1 MRKVCVAGVGM
12 TKFGRSQKSSI
23 EMFAEAAMEAIVGS
37 SIKPADI
44 QCLYFGNVYGDLEEG
59 QTVMAPYA
67 AREIGLSA
75 RTPSLRF
82 EGACASASV
91 AIRDAFIAVA
101 GGFYDLVLAGG
112 TERELAMG
120 TPLATRAFEMASEAY
135 YEGYAG
141 ITFPGVF
148 AMLARLYSKKYG
160 VPLPKLKERMA
171 MVAVKNHKNGAK
183 NPLAQF
189 RNEIT
194 VEEVLDGPMIAEP
207 LQLLDC
213 CPFTDGAAAI
223 VITTEE
229 KAKKMVKKPVYIR
242 GVGQGSGAPLYRQ
255 KDFTLIES
263 RVAAAKTAYAMA
275 GIEPKDVDVVE
286 IHDCFTIAEIVAS
299 ECLGLFDFG
308 TASEAV
314 EKGETRIGGRI
325 PINPS
330 GGLKSKGH
338 PIGATGAA
346 QSYEIVKQL
355 RGEFVERG
363 TQVEGAKIGL
373 TDTLGGDSATLV
385 NIIYGIKG

>member
-12 TKFGRSQKSSI
+12 TKFGKSEKSSI
-23 EMFAEAAMEAIVGS
+23 EMFAEAAMEAIIGS
-37 SIKPADI
+37 NIKPSDI
-44 QCLYFGNVYGDLEEG
+44 QCLYLGNVFGDFEEG
-59 QTVMAPYA
+59 QALMAPYA
-67 AREIGLSA
+67 AREIGLSVG
-75 RTPSLRF
+75 TPSLRF
-82 EGACASASV
+82 EGACASASM
-91 AIRDAFIAVA
+91 AIRDAFVAVA
-101 GGFYDLVLAGG
+101 GGFYDVVLAGG

-120 TPLATRAFEMASEAY
+120 TPLATRTFNMATEQY
-135 YEGYAG
+135 YEGMTG
-141 ITFPGVF
+141 LTFPGVF
-148 AMLARLYSKKYG
+148 AILSRLYSKKYG
-160 VPLPKLKERMA
+160 IPLSKLKERMA

-189 RNEIT
+189 RKEIT
-194 VEEVLDGPMIAEP
+194 VEEVLSGPMIAEP

-223 VITTEE
+223 IITTEE
-229 KAKKMVKKPVYIR
+229 KAKKMVEKPVYIL

-275 GIEPKDVDVVE
+275 GIEPKDIDVAEV
-286 IHDCFTIAEIVAS
+286 HDCFTIAEIVAT
-299 ECLGLFDFG
+299 ECLGFFDFG

-314 EKGETRIGGRI
+314 EKGETQIGGRI

-346 QSYEIVKQL
+346 QAYEIVKQL

-373 TDTLGGDSATLV
+373 TDTLGGDSGV
-385 NIIYGIKG
+385 ICNILFGIKG